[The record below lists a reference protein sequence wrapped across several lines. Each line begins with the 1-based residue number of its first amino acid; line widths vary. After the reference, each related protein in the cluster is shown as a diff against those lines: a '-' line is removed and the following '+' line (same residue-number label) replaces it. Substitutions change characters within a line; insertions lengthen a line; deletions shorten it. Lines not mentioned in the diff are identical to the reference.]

1 MSRRSVRRAWAV
13 WRPLVMTLGLCAWLD
28 GGLDAGFAAE
38 RPRVWVQLPAGYAE
52 GPEDDPAMAV
62 AGEVLV
68 RFRTVAAGRRIALAQ
83 GLGGSVR
90 WLTPGVARGGGG
102 AVAPAGQAPGR
113 AVDAMAVVRLPR
125 GTDLLEGLKEL
136 AAREDVLY
144 AEPNLRL
151 KVCVERS
158 PLPTAP
164 APTDFEFTRQWALHN
179 AGQTGGT
186 AGADIGAL
194 EAWAVTTG
202 SRDIVVAIIDTGID
216 YFHPD
221 LEANIWRNPREIPGN
236 GLDDDG
242 NGYVDDVH
250 GYDLVSDDGDPM
262 DDNLHGTH
270 VAGILAAV
278 GNDENGI
285 AGVAWSAGLMA
296 LKAFDETGGGSLDD
310 TVSAIAYA
318 EAAGARVINASW
330 GTTTRS
336 RALDEAVAEAVQR
349 GVVVV
354 AAAGNNGSDVSFH
367 PAAVPEAI
375 AVGSTDARDLSST
388 FSNHGPFV
396 DVVAPGDLIHSTA
409 PNAHWTL
416 LSGTSMAA
424 PHVSGLAVLLLSRRP
439 EFTPGEIRAIVQSTT
454 DEVRGD
460 RFTGAGRVH
469 AGRAVQ
475 ISEPL
480 PLAVLER
487 PAFLSGRVDLLGE
500 AGGNGFAGYRLEIG
514 LGTRPDSW
522 TEIAA
527 SASPSVGGVV
537 AGAFDTSRFDD
548 GDYSL
553 RLSVTNAAGQA
564 AIARAV
570 VSIRNVR
577 LASPANNDVWRRGDS
592 IELRGTVFGDGRAFE
607 ISWGLGRQ
615 PTEWFESGVSRM
627 GGGQA
632 PRIDELLAT
641 WDPRVAGLNQFV
653 TFRLVARDGGR
664 TVGEAFARMV
674 HLEERLRPGWPRSL
688 PFREEFPEASWR
700 EFNVA
705 DLDGDGGG
713 EVILVDHGEPGGR
726 APRLKVLG
734 PDGSERWGRDLP
746 AGAPEHD
753 APVVGDIDG
762 DGRLEVFVDTG
773 AGGAIQGFTAT
784 GEPLGGAWPVAP
796 GGDHF
801 GKVVAD
807 LDGDGRAELVVLSNP
822 PADLVGAPQ
831 RRLAVLDGTGAILAR
846 WTLASCPDPMETP
859 VPELL
864 PAVGNLDSDPELE
877 VVVVDGCL
885 GVSAYAISRPDGPV
899 WTSVTE
905 ARIVASPV
913 VGDLDGD
920 GTEEVV
926 VGGVSRGPGLPGGV
940 HVIGAD
946 GRPRP
951 GWPALREESFHGA
964 AALADLDGD
973 DWLEIVIASW
983 DSRTVHVL
991 GIDGFE
997 LRGWPLPAQTSA
1009 STRSIPILGDVD
1021 GDGAPD
1027 VVLASPGFWLQV
1039 LVGGD
1044 TSRAGGVKAW
1054 RTDGTLIDFHPGFPT
1069 EGLVTEA
1076 VGGAIWNRLPP
1087 AALADLDGDG
1097 RLDIVAGTVR
1107 DRAYSPTPPVTT
1119 TKDRSTLYAWELNV
1133 PYQPGAMPWPM
1144 FQGGPG
1150 RTGRYVRPVKPN
1162 RPPVLRNIPDQ
1173 TVAIGDGFRIIRL
1186 DRYGVD
1192 PDGPQERLTWS
1203 VLGSRELSV
1212 TLSEAR
1218 EATVEAPSPDWEG
1231 TESLEFVVRDPAGGE
1246 AREIVVFSARAGY
1259 RPPTAGP
1266 DEFRTDE
1273 EVAIEFDV
1281 LGNDRSP
1288 TGRPLSVAGVSSPG
1302 FGVTRILPDG
1312 RIRYEPAVDYFGV
1325 DSFEYALEDDDGGTA
1340 VGEVRVRVDGVADYP
1355 VTEVDRLV
1363 LDEDT
1368 TGEVA
1373 PLENDHDPDL
1383 DDIELIALDPPTAG
1397 SWVEVGPARYRFVPP
1412 PDWSGVQVIP
1422 YRVKDPSGLVATGEV
1437 AVLVRPV
1444 NDPPILRDQEIV
1456 LNRNKAA
1463 DVFYDARDADGDV
1476 LRYTIVDGPL
1486 HGVLLAYPNIANY
1499 APETG
1504 FSGSDQFTYT
1514 ATDGRVT
1521 VGPATVSLRVGAA
1534 NNPPEVESM
1543 ETVTA
1548 VDQDLELGLPV
1559 RDADGDAVALRV
1571 TTLPGNGE
1579 VVLDGT
1585 NAVYRPAP
1593 GFLGEDRF
1601 GYRAADGFDESVE
1614 GEIRIRVTDENTPP
1628 VARSEVLTVAR
1639 NGATPVRLVA
1649 TDGENNPL
1657 RFLVVTNPAFGIL
1670 EGEAPSVVYRPRA
1683 NFRGLDRL
1691 TFLASDRWSTS
1702 EVAVV
1707 HLLVR
1712 DPNQVPVATNQTVEV
1727 LKDRASP
1734 LELAVT
1740 DADGHELRVAVLKGP
1755 RFGRVYGLGSRLM
1768 YQPRPGY
1775 QGFDSFTYK
1784 AWDGFGYSGV
1794 GTVSVLVV
1802 GEVEARIEITQ
1813 VTRTADGVEL
1823 SVRGGAGKTLRIEVS
1838 FDLEHWETA
1847 ARVPGGAEVV
1857 RWLDAGSGGGVARFY
1872 RVAEDVFG
1880 AFP

>member
-1 MSRRSVRRAWAV
+1 MIRLMSAVLGVGWALWGGVGTGWAADRA
-13 WRPLVMTLGLCAWLD
+13 
-28 GGLDAGFAAE
+28 
-38 RPRVWVQLPAGYAE
+38 RVFVELPAGFAE
-52 GPEDDPAMAV
+52 GPEDQPALAV
-62 AGEVLV
+62 ADEVLV
-68 RFRTVAAGRRIALAQ
+68 RFRTEAAGRRAALGRDLA
-83 GLGGSVR
+83 GSVR
-90 WLTPGVARGGGG
+90 WLAPAVARG
-102 AVAPAGQAPGR
+102 VAPAGRGPER

-125 GTDLLEGLKEL
+125 GTDLLEGLKGL

-144 AEPNLRL
+144 AEPNQRL
-151 KVCVERS
+151 KVCVE
-158 PLPTAP
+158 PLPLAA
-164 APTDFEFTRQWALHN
+164 APTDFEFSRQWALHN
-179 AGQTGGT
+179 AGQTGGK

-202 SRDIVVAIIDTGID
+202 SLDIVVAIIDTGVD

-236 GLDDDG
+236 GVDDDA
-242 NGYVDDVH
+242 NGYVDDAH
-250 GYDLVSDDGDPM
+250 GYDFVSDDGDPM

-285 AGVAWSAGLMA
+285 AGVAWSAGVMA
-296 LKAFDETGGGSLDD
+296 LKAFDETGSGSLDD

-336 RALDEAVAEAVQR
+336 RALDEAVADAVRR

-375 AVGSTDARDLSST
+375 AVGSTDAKDLSST

-409 PNAHWTL
+409 PNANWTL

-424 PHVSGLAVLLLSRRP
+424 PHVSGLAVLLLARRP
-439 EFTPGEIRAIVQSTT
+439 EFTPAEIRAIVQSTT
-454 DEVRGD
+454 DEVRTD
-460 RFTGAGRVH
+460 RYTGAGRVH

-480 PLAVLER
+480 PTASLELPVL
-487 PAFLSGRVDLLGE
+487 LSGRVVLGGE
-500 AGGNGFAGYRLEIG
+500 AGGNGFAGYRVEIG
-514 LGTRPDSW
+514 SGARPDAW
-522 TEIAA
+522 TEVSA
-527 SASPSVGGVV
+527 SASPTVGGVLV
-537 AGAFDTSRFDD
+537 PDFDTSRFDD
-548 GDYSL
+548 GEYSM
-553 RLSVTNAAGQA
+553 RLSVTNSAGQA
-564 AIARAV
+564 AIARGVASV
-570 VSIRNVR
+570 RNVR

-592 IELRGTVFGDGRAFE
+592 LELRGTVFGDGRTFDVA
-607 ISWGLGRQ
+607 WGLGRQ
-615 PTEWFESGVSRM
+615 PTEWFETGVNRM
-627 GGGQA
+627 GGGQS
-632 PRIDELLAT
+632 PRVDEVLAF
-641 WDPRVAGLNQFV
+641 WDPRVAGTNQFV
-653 TFRLVARDGGR
+653 TFRLEARDGGR
-664 TVGEAFARMV
+664 LVGEAYARMV
-674 HLEERLRPGWPRSL
+674 HLEGRLRPGWPRHL
-688 PFREEFPEASWR
+688 PFQEEFPEASWR

-705 DLDGDGGG
+705 DLDGNGGQ
-713 EVILVDHGEPGGR
+713 EIILVDHGEPGGR
-726 APRLKVLG
+726 APRLKVLE
-734 PDGSERWGRDLP
+734 PDGSERWGVDLP

-753 APVVGDIDG
+753 SPVAGDVDG

-773 AGGAIQGFTAT
+773 SGGWIHGFTST
-784 GEPLGGAWPVAP
+784 GVPLGGDWPVAP

-801 GKVVAD
+801 GKIVAD
-807 LDGDGRAELVVLSNP
+807 IDGDGRAELIVLSNP

-831 RRLAVLDGTGAILAR
+831 RRLAVLDGTGRILAR
-846 WTLASCPDPMETP
+846 WTFAACSDPLETP
-859 VPELL
+859 APELL
-864 PAVGNLDSDPELE
+864 PAVGNLDDDPTLE
-877 VVVVDGCL
+877 IVVVDGCL
-885 GVSAYAISRPDGPV
+885 GISAFDITRADGPV

-905 ARIVASPV
+905 ARLVASPV

-926 VGGVSRGPGLPGGV
+926 VGGVSRGQGLPGGV

-946 GRPRP
+946 GRPRS

-973 DWLEIVIASW
+973 DQLEIVMASW
-983 DSRTVHVL
+983 DSRTLHVL

-997 LRGWPLPAQTSA
+997 LRGWPLPAQVNA
-1009 STRSIPILGDVD
+1009 STRSIPIIGDVD
-1021 GDGAPD
+1021 GDGVPD

-1039 LVGGD
+1039 LIGGD
-1044 TSRAGGVKAW
+1044 TSRAGGVRAW

-1119 TKDRSTLYAWELNV
+1119 SKARSTLYAWALDV
-1133 PYQPGAMPWPM
+1133 PYRPGAMPWPM
-1144 FQGGPG
+1144 AQGGPG

-1173 TVAIGDGFRIIRL
+1173 TVATGQPFRTFRL

-1192 PDGPQERLTWS
+1192 PDGPSERLAWS
-1203 VLGSRELSV
+1203 VLGMRELRV
-1212 TLSEAR
+1212 TLGDER
-1218 EATVEAPSPDWEG
+1218 EVTVEAPSLAWEG
-1231 TESLEFVVRDPAGGE
+1231 TESLEFVVRDAAGGE
-1246 AREIVVFSARAGY
+1246 AREIVVFSARPGY
-1259 RPPTAGP
+1259 RPPTAGA
-1266 DEFRTDE
+1266 DAFRTDE
-1273 EVAIEFDV
+1273 EAPTEFDV

-1288 TGRPLSVAGVSSPG
+1288 TGRPLRLAGVSAPG
-1302 FGVTRILPDG
+1302 FGVTRILADG
-1312 RIRYEPAVDYFGV
+1312 RIRYEPAVDFFGE
-1325 DSFEYALEDDDGGTA
+1325 DAFEYTIEDDDGGTA
-1340 VGEVRVRVDGVADYP
+1340 VGEVRIQVEGVPDAP
-1355 VTEVDRLV
+1355 VTEVDRLI

-1368 TGEVA
+1368 TAEVA
-1373 PLENDHDPDL
+1373 PLENDHDPDMEEV
-1383 DDIELIALDPPTAG
+1383 ELVELDPPVAG
-1397 SWVEVGPARYRFVPP
+1397 TWEALGSARFRFVPP
-1412 PDWSGVQVIP
+1412 PDWSGVQIIP
-1422 YRVKDPSGLVATGEV
+1422 YRVKDPTGLVSTGEV

-1476 LRYTIVDGPL
+1476 LRYTIIDGPA

-1504 FSGSDQFTYT
+1504 FSGSDRFTYT

-1521 VGPATVSLRVGAA
+1521 AGPATVSLRVGDA
-1534 NNPPEVESM
+1534 NNPPEVESE
-1543 ETVTA
+1543 ETVTS
-1548 VDQDLELGLPV
+1548 VEQELELGLRV
-1559 RDADGDAVALRV
+1559 RDADGDPVTLRI
-1571 TTLPGNGE
+1571 TTVPGHGE

-1593 GFLGEDRF
+1593 GFLGDDRF
-1601 GYRAADGFDESVE
+1601 AFRAADGVEDSAE
-1614 GEIRIRVTDENTPP
+1614 GEIRIRVTDENTAP

-1639 NGATPVRLVA
+1639 NAGTPLRLSA

-1670 EGEAPSVVYRPRA
+1670 EGEAPSVIYRPRN

-1712 DPNQVPVATNQTVEV
+1712 DPNQAPVATNQTVEV
-1727 LKDRASP
+1727 PKDRATP

-1755 RFGRVYGLGSRLM
+1755 RFGRVFGVGSRLM

-1775 QGFDSFTYK
+1775 QGLDTFTYK
-1784 AWDGFGYSGV
+1784 AWDGFAYSGV
-1794 GTVSVLVV
+1794 GTVSVRVV
-1802 GEVEARIEITQ
+1802 GEFEARIEITQ
-1813 VTRTADGVEL
+1813 VSRTADGVEL
-1823 SVRGGAGKTLRIEVS
+1823 SMRGGGGKTLRIEVS

-1872 RVAEDVFG
+1872 RVAEEVFG
-1880 AFP
+1880 TFP